1 MRNESKKRLLAMV
14 EGALMV
20 ALSVVLSLLPMPSW
34 PQGGSITVSMI
45 PMVYYS
51 YRRGAKWGLMAG
63 LVYSGVQMLTGW
75 YAPPAG
81 TFGATVLCVL
91 LDYVL
96 AFALLGCADVI
107 AQLFGQERRLVGY
120 GVGALTVTLI
130 RFACSFLSGVLLW
143 DSYAPEGM
151 NVWIYSLTYNGS
163 YMIPNAILTT
173 VLTVLLCLAVDP
185 NTMRPMK
192 RKTN

>member
-1 MRNESKKRLLAMV
+1 MV

-20 ALSVVLSLLPMPSW
+20 ALSVVLGLLPLPSW
-34 PQGGSITVSMI
+34 PQGGSITVAMI
-45 PMVYYS
+45 PVIYYS
-51 YRRGAKWGLMAG
+51 YRRGVKWGLMAG

-96 AFALLGCADVI
+96 AFALLGAADVI
-107 AQLFGQERRLVGY
+107 AHLFGAGLRLCGY
-120 GVGALTVTLI
+120 ALGALVVTLI
-130 RFACSFLSGVLLW
+130 RFVCSFLSGVLLW
-143 DSYAPEGM
+143 GSYAPEGV

-163 YMIPNAILTT
+163 YMIPNALLTT
-173 VLTVLLCLAVDP
+173 ALIVVLCLAVDP
-185 NTMRPMK
+185 ITMRPMK

>member
-1 MRNESKKRLLAMV
+1 MRNERRKYLLAMV

-20 ALSVVLSLLPMPSW
+20 ALSVVLSLIPMPSW

-51 YRRGAKWGLMAG
+51 YRRGAKWGLLAG
-63 LVYSGVQMLTGW
+63 LVYSGVEMLSGW

-96 AFALLGCADVI
+96 AFALLGGADLI
-107 AQLFGQERRLVGY
+107 ARLFGQERRLVGY
-120 GVGALTVTLI
+120 GVGALTVTLF
-130 RFACSFLSGVLLW
+130 RFVCSFLSGVLLW
-143 DSYAPEGM
+143 DSYAPEGV

-185 NTMRPMK
+185 TTMRPMK

>member
-1 MRNESKKRLLAMV
+1 MRNERRKRLLSMV

-20 ALSVVLSLLPMPSW
+20 ALSVVLGLLPLPSW
-34 PQGGSITVSMI
+34 PQGGSITVAMI
-45 PMVYYS
+45 PVIYYS

-96 AFALLGCADVI
+96 AFALLGAADVI
-107 AQLFGQERRLVGY
+107 AHLFGAGLRLCGY
-120 GVGALTVTLI
+120 ALGALVVTLI
-130 RFACSFLSGVLLW
+130 RFVCSFLSGVLLW
-143 DSYAPEGM
+143 GSYAPEGV

-163 YMIPNAILTT
+163 YMIPNALLTT
-173 VLTVLLCLAVDP
+173 ALIVVLCLAVDP
-185 NTMRPMK
+185 ITMRPMK

>member
-1 MRNESKKRLLAMV
+1 MRNERRRRLLSMV

-20 ALSVVLSLLPMPSW
+20 ALSVVLGLLPLPSW
-34 PQGGSITVSMI
+34 PQGGSITVAMI
-45 PMVYYS
+45 PVIYYS

-96 AFALLGCADVI
+96 AFALLGAADVI
-107 AQLFGQERRLVGY
+107 ARLFGARLRLCGY
-120 GVGALTVTLI
+120 AVGALCVTLV
-130 RFACSFLSGVLLW
+130 RFVCSFLSGVLLW
-143 DSYAPEGM
+143 GSYAPEGV
-151 NVWIYSLTYNGS
+151 NVWIYSLTYNAS

-173 VLTVLLCLAVDP
+173 VLIAVLCLAVDP
-185 NTMRPMK
+185 ITMRPMK

>member
-1 MRNESKKRLLAMV
+1 MRNERRKRLLAMV

-20 ALSVVLSLLPMPSW
+20 ALSVVLGLLPLPSW
-34 PQGGSITVSMI
+34 PQGGSITVAMI
-45 PMVYYS
+45 PVIYYS

-96 AFALLGCADVI
+96 AFALLGAADVI
-107 AQLFGQERRLVGY
+107 AHLFGAGLRLCGY
-120 GVGALTVTLI
+120 ALGALVVTLI
-130 RFACSFLSGVLLW
+130 RFVCSFLSGVLLW
-143 DSYAPEGM
+143 GSYAPEGV

-173 VLTVLLCLAVDP
+173 VLIAVLCLAVDP
-185 NTMRPMK
+185 ITMRPMK

>member
-1 MRNESKKRLLAMV
+1 MRNERRTRLLAMV

-20 ALSVVLSLLPMPSW
+20 ALTVVLDLLPLPSW
-34 PQGGSITVSMI
+34 PQGGSITVAMI
-45 PMVYYS
+45 PVIYYS

-63 LVYSGVQMLTGW
+63 MVHAAVQMLLGW

-81 TFGATVLCVL
+81 TIGATVLCVL

-96 AFALLGCADVI
+96 AFALLGGADVI
-107 AQLFGQERRLVGY
+107 ARLFGGRRLVGY
-120 GVGALTVTLI
+120 GIGALCVTLI
-130 RFACSFLSGVLLW
+130 RFVCSFLSGVLLW
-143 DSYAPEGM
+143 GSYAPEGV

-173 VLTVLLCLAVDP
+173 VLTVALCLAVDP
-185 NTMRPMK
+185 ATMRPMK
-192 RKTN
+192 RKTK

>member
-1 MRNESKKRLLAMV
+1 MRNTSKTRLLAMV

-20 ALSVVLSLLPMPSW
+20 ARSVVLSLIPMPSW

-63 LVYSGVQMLTGW
+63 MVHAAVQMLLGW

-81 TFGATVLCVL
+81 TIGATVLCVL

-96 AFALLGCADVI
+96 AFALLGGADVI
-107 AQLFGQERRLVGY
+107 ARLFGGRRLVGY
-120 GVGALTVTLI
+120 GIGALCVTLI
-130 RFACSFLSGVLLW
+130 RFVCSFLSGVLLW

-185 NTMRPMK
+185 TTMRPMK

>member
-1 MRNESKKRLLAMV
+1 MRNERRKRLLSMV

-20 ALSVVLSLLPMPSW
+20 ALSVVLGLLPLPSW
-34 PQGGSITVSMI
+34 PQGGSITVAMI
-45 PMVYYS
+45 PVIYYS

-81 TFGATVLCVL
+81 TFCATVLCVL

-96 AFALLGCADVI
+96 AFALLGAADVI
-107 AQLFGQERRLVGY
+107 AHLFGAGLRLCGY
-120 GVGALTVTLI
+120 ALGALVVTLI
-130 RFACSFLSGVLLW
+130 RFVCSFLSGVLLW
-143 DSYAPEGM
+143 GSYAPEGV
-151 NVWIYSLTYNGS
+151 NVWIYSLTYNAS
-163 YMIPNAILTT
+163 YMIPNALLTT
-173 VLTVLLCLAVDP
+173 ALIVVLCLAVDP
-185 NTMRPMK
+185 ITMRPMK

>member
-1 MRNESKKRLLAMV
+1 MRNTSKIRLLAMV

-20 ALSVVLSLLPMPSW
+20 ALTVVLDLLPLPSW
-34 PQGGSITVSMI
+34 PQGGSITVAMI
-45 PMVYYS
+45 PVIYYS
-51 YRRGAKWGLMAG
+51 YRRCAKWGLMAG

-81 TFGATVLCVL
+81 TIGATVLCIL

-96 AFALLGCADVI
+96 AFAVLGGAELLSR
-107 AQLFGQERRLVGY
+107 LFGARLRLFGY
-120 GVGALTVTLI
+120 AVGARCVTLI
-130 RFACSFLSGVLLW
+130 RFVCSFLSGVLLW
-143 DSYAPEGM
+143 GSYAPEGV

-173 VLTVLLCLAVDP
+173 ALITAMCLAVDP
-185 NTMRPMK
+185 DTLRPMK
-192 RKTN
+192 RKKS

>member
-1 MRNESKKRLLAMV
+1 MRNESKTRLLAMV

-20 ALSVVLSLLPMPSW
+20 ALTVVLDLLPLPSW
-34 PQGGSITVSMI
+34 PQGGSITVAMI
-45 PMVYYS
+45 PVIYYS

-63 LVYSGVQMLTGW
+63 LVHAAVQMLLGW

-81 TFGATVLCVL
+81 TIGATILCVL

-96 AFALLGCADVI
+96 AFALLGGADII
-107 AQLFGQERRLVGY
+107 ARLFGQKLRLVGY
-120 GVGALTVTLI
+120 AVGALTVTLI
-130 RFACSFLSGVLLW
+130 RFVCSFLSGVLLW
-143 DSYAPEGM
+143 GSYAPEDM

-173 VLTVLLCLAVDP
+173 VLIVLLCIAVDP
-185 NTMRPMK
+185 TTLRPMK
-192 RKTN
+192 RKEA

>member
-1 MRNESKKRLLAMV
+1 MRNERRTRLLAMV

-20 ALSVVLSLLPMPSW
+20 ALTVVLDLLPLPSW
-34 PQGGSITVSMI
+34 PQGGSITVAMI
-45 PMVYYS
+45 PVIYYS

-63 LVYSGVQMLTGW
+63 VVHAAVQMLLGW

-81 TFGATVLCVL
+81 TIGATVLCVL

-96 AFALLGCADVI
+96 AFALLGGADVI
-107 AQLFGQERRLVGY
+107 ARLFGGRRLVGY
-120 GVGALTVTLI
+120 GIGALCVTLI
-130 RFACSFLSGVLLW
+130 RFVCSFLSGVLLW
-143 DSYAPEGM
+143 GSYAPEGV

-173 VLTVLLCLAVDP
+173 VLTVALCLAVDP
-185 NTMRPMK
+185 ATMRPMK
-192 RKTN
+192 RKTK

>member
-1 MRNESKKRLLAMV
+1 MRNERRTRLLAMV

-20 ALSVVLSLLPMPSW
+20 ALTVVLDLLPLPSW
-34 PQGGSITVSMI
+34 PQGGSITVAMI
-45 PMVYYS
+45 PVIYYS

-63 LVYSGVQMLTGW
+63 VVHAAVQMLLGW

-81 TFGATVLCVL
+81 TIGATVLCVL

-96 AFALLGCADVI
+96 AFALLGGADVI
-107 AQLFGQERRLVGY
+107 ARLFGGHRLVGY
-120 GVGALTVTLI
+120 GIGALCVTLI
-130 RFACSFLSGVLLW
+130 RFVCSFLSGVLLW
-143 DSYAPEGM
+143 GSYAPEGV

-173 VLTVLLCLAVDP
+173 VLTVALCLAVDP
-185 NTMRPMK
+185 ATMRPMK
-192 RKTN
+192 RKTK

>member
-1 MRNESKKRLLAMV
+1 MRNERRKRLLAMV

-20 ALSVVLSLLPMPSW
+20 ALSMVLGLLPLPSW
-34 PQGGSITVSMI
+34 PQGGSITVAMI
-45 PMVYYS
+45 PVIYYS
-51 YRRGAKWGLMAG
+51 YRRGVKWGLMAG

-81 TFGATVLCVL
+81 TFGATILCVL

-96 AFALLGCADVI
+96 AFALLGAADVI
-107 AQLFGQERRLVGY
+107 AHLFGAGLRLCGY
-120 GVGALTVTLI
+120 ALGALCVTLV
-130 RFACSFLSGVLLW
+130 RFVCSFLSGVLLW
-143 DSYAPEGM
+143 GSYAPEGV

-163 YMIPNAILTT
+163 YMIPNALLTT
-173 VLTVLLCLAVDP
+173 ALIVVLCLAVDP
-185 NTMRPMK
+185 ITMRPMK